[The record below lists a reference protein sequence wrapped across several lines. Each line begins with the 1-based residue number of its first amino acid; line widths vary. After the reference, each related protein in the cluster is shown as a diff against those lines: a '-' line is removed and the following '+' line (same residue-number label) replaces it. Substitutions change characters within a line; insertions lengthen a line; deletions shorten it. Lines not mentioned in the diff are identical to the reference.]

1 MRAQSTTSFVVLFP
15 LSGVVSVAFHD
26 ITEIF
31 MTSAS
36 KSRQTHCKQSHVC
49 FQSCDLKFIARPKN
63 MSLFVYVLLFMV
75 WMSWRRGLFFDRLAY
90 GFFFFL
96 IFPPWQRYN
105 LPMKRGINH
114 PNLTTHS
121 CLFAIEL
128 LQIELIFRIWPFPL
142 SITSSCSWSCQMT
155 AVSVLQI
162 RYKSIFIMFLPQ

>member
-1 MRAQSTTSFVVLFP
+1 MVLFP

-36 KSRQTHCKQSHVC
+36 KSRQTHCKQSHGC
-49 FQSCDLKFIARPKN
+49 FQSCNLKFIARHKN
-63 MSLFVYVLLFMV
+63 ISLCICTVIYGVDLMEMWTIFWQVSLC
-75 WMSWRRGLFFDRLAY
+75 LFFCC
-90 GFFFFL
+90 FFL

-114 PNLTTHS
+114 PNFTTHS

-128 LQIELIFRIWPFPL
+128 LQIELIFRIWPFSL

-162 RYKSIFIMFLPQ
+162 RYNFIFIMFLPQ